1 MEDIDSNN
9 NSGDFDSPSLLRNL
23 TWSSGNHFA
32 SPALGDEEIL
42 PNYSSSAG
50 FTQALSGQQTS
61 ASAAQIPRFLPSEPP
76 AFGFPE
82 PSFEFLFG
90 LSEPIE
96 FSSGFFS
103 DPVPSGIPHPNLST
117 LGDQNAPLDLGTG
130 VNWDGASPMAGWAQD
145 STQFITVPSHLFGL
159 EASDGFAPRFVNP
172 SPPWPPGAPHGSDP
186 KPSSGLAVPPC
197 RSPTREPQEAK
208 KRICV
213 LDSCDAC
220 KRVHVKCHREG
231 SGPCRRCLR
240 RGTECERSKADGR
253 TTANQMEVLQ
263 GMRRGFERSRRFC
276 ISVAL
281 SICREVREDRVHV
294 PRQATRLV
302 VEDLRKLMR
311 EGKDKVLEQL
321 AERPEVA
328 LTGGPGTSGATTSP
342 APELVWWPV
351 PRSLQRLREYRR
363 EYAAAGERYT
373 VGLCKA
379 LSHLALGCCGKHYLS
394 LEAKVRAQ
402 DWEGLMEWGSRRPDD
417 AEAGMDIGVISVR
430 N

>member
-1 MEDIDSNN
+1 MEDINNNN
-9 NSGDFDSPSLLRNL
+9 NSGDFDSRFLLQDL
-23 TWSSGNHFA
+23 TWSSENHFP
-32 SPALGDEEIL
+32 SPALGDEETL

-61 ASAAQIPRFLPSEPP
+61 ASAAQIPRFVPSDPP
-76 AFGFPE
+76 A
-82 PSFEFLFG
+82 FEFLFG
-90 LSEPIE
+90 LSEPIDS
-96 FSSGFFS
+96 SSGFLS

-117 LGDQNAPLDLGTG
+117 LGDQNASVDLWTDA
-130 VNWDGASPMAGWAQD
+130 NWDGASPIAGWTQD
-145 STQFITVPSHLFGL
+145 SAQSVTVPSHFSGL
-159 EASDGFAPRFVNP
+159 EASNGFAPRFVNP
-172 SPPWPPGAPHGSDP
+172 SSPSPPGAPNGSDS
-186 KPSSGLAVPPC
+186 KPSSGPAVPPC
-197 RSPTREPQEAK
+197 QSSAREPQEAK
-208 KRICV
+208 KRVCV

-220 KRVHVKCHREG
+220 KRAHVKCHREG

-253 TTANQMEVLQ
+253 TTASQMEVLQ
-263 GMRRGFERSRRFC
+263 EMRRGFERTRLFC

-281 SICREVREDRVHV
+281 RICHEVREDGLHV
-294 PRQATRLV
+294 PGQATRLA

-321 AERPEVA
+321 AERPEAA
-328 LTGGPGTSGATTSP
+328 LAGGPGTSGAATSP

-351 PRSLQRLREYRR
+351 PRSLRRLREYRR

-402 DWEGLMEWGSRRPDD
+402 DWEGLMEWGSHQPDD
-417 AEAGMDIGVISVR
+417 AEAEMDIGVISVSD
-430 N
+430 